1 MFIFLYLLSV
11 ALAFSRVLTGV
22 DCEVMDTD
30 HPPFEYTVY
39 GHAEERSKEGRIFQF
54 KCGGHGC
61 WDYEDLSLYDSHDQ
75 ADYWIACGYS
85 WLTANE
91 LDLMLDAVAIADNA
105 NTCTEDVLD
114 YETYCGISAD
124 KDCDGSECTTIDSDK
139 MSSLEDCK
147 DLCRLENGCEF
158 VTFSEYDDGNC
169 LMYDA
174 CPAQRPYG
182 DGHQGAITTRVC
194 QDVTSCEK
202 CPVGACDRNSEGKC
216 TIYTGDKYH
225 CYLGTSGSDCPFE
238 DDLCFDMDGNQYL
251 SWNKGEASLELD
263 TCYNSDVTHCE
274 KCPMGACDR
283 DSEGK
288 CTIYGGQRY
297 HCYLGPSGTSC
308 PWGDKCFETGGNQY
322 LKWNE
327 GEAILGLDTCYD
339 SSVISGASIW
349 HTKRVGEVLVDAD
362 CPTRFCAQVDSASEC
377 KKMCEEYDDCT
388 VVNFQKL
395 GSYQCCVAE
404 AGCDWSTALHAEEGD
419 YDYRWDILERSNT
432 MPRVIVDVITRAWED
447 HEYHDHGFQSYP
459 CGEENPGYE
468 RVAHWDPTEQPAVDS
483 SGLGGH
489 HYLVLCVR
497 YDTWQQARSRAYVS
511 DLFVS
516 GQDSSGNGIW
526 IGKTNLV
533 DNDSTHECP
542 WSYHENKCVEEDW
555 MNFFITK
562 AAGNVGYEGSQ
573 ESAPMHYVP
582 GIPFGGWSILYS
594 GNGAGDSHTFTSI
607 ITSTDETSNHQERV
621 EAFVS
626 SSSWETTISL
636 EATTSVTSGSMFWNP
651 SGTKA
656 TLETSKSAHWTHSE
670 ETTDEISKAV
680 ANTLTSSLENGQE
693 VSCTFQAPDIGGALY
708 NTWVWKTARITYTGE
723 ITELQTCHTH
733 VKVGPC
739 RDQPPNCIPGY
750 CKDQDCQ
757 DCLDEAAKIDHGFS
771 LRPEC
776 ADETSGQDDTMDCHA
791 SNFNA
796 ETDWQCCTPAN
807 PCSQDEG
814 DCDTNE
820 DCIGDLVC
828 VQDAGAGYGVSQ
840 YVDVCM
846 LSRRDNGRRRLISL
860 AKKEQIH

>member
-1 MFIFLYLLSV
+1 
-11 ALAFSRVLTGV
+11 
-22 DCEVMDTD
+22 
-30 HPPFEYTVY
+30 
-39 GHAEERSKEGRIFQF
+39 
-54 KCGGHGC
+54 
-61 WDYEDLSLYDSHDQ
+61 
-75 ADYWIACGYS
+75 
-85 WLTANE
+85 
-91 LDLMLDAVAIADNA
+91 
-105 NTCTEDVLD
+105 
-114 YETYCGISAD
+114 
-124 KDCDGSECTTIDSDK
+124 
-139 MSSLEDCK
+139 
-147 DLCRLENGCEF
+147 
-158 VTFSEYDDGNC
+158 
-169 LMYDA
+169 
-174 CPAQRPYG
+174 
-182 DGHQGAITTRVC
+182 
-194 QDVTSCEK
+194 
-202 CPVGACDRNSEGKC
+202 
-216 TIYTGDKYH
+216 
-225 CYLGTSGSDCPFE
+225 
-238 DDLCFDMDGNQYL
+238 
-251 SWNKGEASLELD
+251 
-263 TCYNSDVTHCE
+263 
-274 KCPMGACDR
+274 
-283 DSEGK
+283 
-288 CTIYGGQRY
+288 
-297 HCYLGPSGTSC
+297 
-308 PWGDKCFETGGNQY
+308 
-322 LKWNE
+322 
-327 GEAILGLDTCYD
+327 
-339 SSVISGASIW
+339 
-349 HTKRVGEVLVDAD
+349 
-362 CPTRFCAQVDSASEC
+362 
-377 KKMCEEYDDCT
+377 
-388 VVNFQKL
+388 
-395 GSYQCCVAE
+395 
-404 AGCDWSTALHAEEGD
+404 
-419 YDYRWDILERSNT
+419 
-432 MPRVIVDVITRAWED
+432 
-447 HEYHDHGFQSYP
+447 
-459 CGEENPGYE
+459 
-468 RVAHWDPTEQPAVDS
+468 
-483 SGLGGH
+483 
-489 HYLVLCVR
+489 
-497 YDTWQQARSRAYVS
+497 
-511 DLFVS
+511 
-516 GQDSSGNGIW
+516 
-526 IGKTNLV
+526 
-533 DNDSTHECP
+533 
-542 WSYHENKCVEEDW
+542 
-555 MNFFITK
+555 
-562 AAGNVGYEGSQ
+562 
-573 ESAPMHYVP
+573 MHYVP